1 MVFPAAVWGM
11 CFTLGITGVT
21 AYVLT
26 VFAVMPMPPSSF
38 TIAREMGGDAPLAA
52 SMVSLQTLLSLL
64 TVPVSLVIAQNLF

>member
-1 MVFPAAVWGM
+1 
-11 CFTLGITGVT
+11 
-21 AYVLT
+21 
-26 VFAVMPMPPSSF
+26 MPMPPSSF